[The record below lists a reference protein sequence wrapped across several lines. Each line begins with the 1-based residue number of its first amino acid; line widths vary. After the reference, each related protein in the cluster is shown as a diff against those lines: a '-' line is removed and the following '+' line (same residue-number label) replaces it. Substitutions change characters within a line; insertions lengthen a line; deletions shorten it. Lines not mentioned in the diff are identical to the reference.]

1 MILGQDETDW
11 EILRLLQEDGRM
23 TNAELAERIHRSE
36 SACHRRVRRLE
47 SGGVIQGYVAV
58 LDQQALGRPENIF
71 VEITLTHQSEELL
84 DAFEAVVATCPGVMS
99 CHFMTGDS
107 DYLLHVVAA
116 NTAHYEQLYR
126 TYLSRFPGVAR
137 IRSSFALRTVCER
150 TAYDADLDEAQ
161 HEG

>member
-1 MILGQDETDW
+1 M
-11 EILRLLQEDGRM
+11 
-23 TNAELAERIHRSE
+23 RSWRKE
-36 SACHRRVRRLE
+36 FTARNPPAIA
-47 SGGVIQGYVAV
+47 GVIQGYVAV
-58 LDQQALGRPENIF
+58 LDQQALGRPENSF

-137 IRSSFALRTVCER
+137 IRSSFAVRGPNSRLRATSSQ
-150 TAYDADLDEAQ
+150 TPFASFALDDGDQPQPLRFRLE
-161 HEG
+161 